1 MAGGKS
7 YKIVVGKKGKMEVT
21 LLDGYPEGTETADV
35 VGNIFDGIASVTRK
49 SHKGDDHSHAKTK
62 KTTTVKA

>member
-1 MAGGKS
+1 MAGEKS

-21 LLDGYPEGTETADV
+21 LIGGYPEGTETADV
-35 VGNIFDGIASVTRK
+35 VGNIFDGVADVTK
-49 SHKGDDHSHAKTK
+49 KAHKGDDHSHAKTK

>member
-1 MAGGKS
+1 MSGEKS

-35 VGNIFDGIASVTRK
+35 VGNVFDGVADVTRK
-49 SHKGDDHSHAKTK
+49 SHKGDNHTHATTK
-62 KTTTVKA
+62 QTTRVQA

>member
-49 SHKGDDHSHAKTK
+49 SHKRDDHSHAKTK
-62 KTTTVKA
+62 KTTRVKA